1 MPDDII
7 VSILSKITLKE
18 AASTS
23 NLSKRWRYLWCQID
37 SLDFD
42 ANEKLDKIAL
52 DYKLKIVER
61 PKYINWVNRVTRQY
75 KGPSVNEFRVC
86 FDFDKTS
93 KIAIDRWVEF
103 AVGKRVKKLELDVLE
118 NGEML
123 RQPARN
129 YVFPIKIFDR
139 SVKRHMEMKFLKA
152 LFLKCVNVSEE
163 ALARL
168 LVSCSGLEQ
177 LSIHGSGELVNVKI
191 NGKSLVLKYF
201 EIVFCSGVKS
211 IEITDSN
218 LESFSYLGPG
228 ITIKFSELPRL
239 KEISIGEGYS
249 GFENNVF
256 GQISCCISHLQI
268 LTLDI
273 YRPEENLK
281 FSSFPELPKLKQ
293 LILKVGAWE
302 DDSLLEFTT
311 LAKACP
317 KLQRFVIQIVVFLL
331 IKLGPGRQA
340 ASLGLFS
347 QWLGIGSQ
355 SQYAFYL
362 SYIIY
367 ENNYERRAVRGPEL
381 PEVPCPIFAP
391 LPSSSWSPPASGHLV
406 HVAIPASRGESV
418 EFFYASNPDSSHHFI
433 GTSQGAGTA
442 ILTLLGGF
450 HPQTQSLWLT
460 DMAHHHLA
468 IAFIFLIAGH
478 MYRTLTLRQAFEQN
492 IHTFLLVVNEML
504 DNNAKSRHLRC
515 NTMP

>member
-1 MPDDII
+1 MRKKPRIQQIQEIDYGYNSNDFISRIPDDII

-52 DYKLKIVER
+52 DYKLRIVER

-93 KIAIDRWVEF
+93 KSAIDKWVEF
-103 AVGKRVKKLELDVLE
+103 AVGKRVKKLELDLLE

-129 YVFPIKIFDR
+129 YVFPIKVFDR
-139 SVKRHMEMKFLKA
+139 SVKRQCEGMEMKFLKS

-218 LESFSYLGPG
+218 IESFSYLGPG

-256 GQISCCISHLQI
+256 GQISCCISHLQS

-281 FSSFPELPKLKQ
+281 FLSFPELPKLKQ

-317 KLQRFVIQIVVFLL
+317 KLQRFVIQLIWMSPAKRRRKIKHAAKHPHKHLELVEIV
-331 IKLGPGRQA
+331 GYYGRTSDVELAVYFIDNAKALHKIIIDPRYQVLERTPIGNIQLKKEKA
-340 ASLGLFS
+340 ARDCAKKQL
-347 QWLGIGSQ
+347 
-355 SQYAFYL
+355 
-362 SYIIY
+362 
-367 ENNYERRAVRGPEL
+367 ERRTPEGV
-381 PEVPCPIFAP
+381 E
-391 LPSSSWSPPASGHLV
+391 LV
-406 HVAIPASRGESV
+406 
-418 EFFYASNPDSSHHFI
+418 
-433 GTSQGAGTA
+433 
-442 ILTLLGGF
+442 IL
-450 HPQTQSLWLT
+450 
-460 DMAHHHLA
+460 
-468 IAFIFLIAGH
+468 
-478 MYRTLTLRQAFEQN
+478 
-492 IHTFLLVVNEML
+492 
-504 DNNAKSRHLRC
+504 
-515 NTMP
+515 

>member
-1 MPDDII
+1 MFLCFFKENDYGYNSNDFISRIPDDII

-52 DYKLKIVER
+52 DYKLRIVER

-93 KIAIDRWVEF
+93 KSAIDKWVEF
-103 AVGKRVKKLELDVLE
+103 AVGKRVKKLELDLLE

-123 RQPARN
+123 RQPAKN

-139 SVKRHMEMKFLKA
+139 SVKRQCEGMEMKFLKS

-163 ALARL
+163 ALTRL

-218 LESFSYLGPG
+218 IESFSYLGPG

-256 GQISCCISHLQI
+256 GQISCCISHLQS

-281 FSSFPELPKLKQ
+281 FLSFPELPKLKQ
-293 LILKVGAWE
+293 LILKVGAWD

-317 KLQRFVIQIVVFLL
+317 KLQRFVIQLIWMSPAKRRRKIKRAAKHPHKHLEVVEIV
-331 IKLGPGRQA
+331 GYYGRT
-340 ASLGLFS
+340 SDVEL
-347 QWLGIGSQ
+347 
-355 SQYAFYL
+355 
-362 SYIIY
+362 
-367 ENNYERRAVRGPEL
+367 AV
-381 PEVPCPIFAP
+381 
-391 LPSSSWSPPASGHLV
+391 
-406 HVAIPASRGESV
+406 
-418 EFFYASNPDSSHHFI
+418 YFI
-433 GTSQGAGTA
+433 
-442 ILTLLGGF
+442 
-450 HPQTQSLWLT
+450 
-460 DMAHHHLA
+460 D
-468 IAFIFLIAGH
+468 
-478 MYRTLTLRQAFEQN
+478 
-492 IHTFLLVVNEML
+492 
-504 DNNAKSRHLRC
+504 NAKALHKIIIDPRYQVLERTPIGNIQLKKEKAARDC
-515 NTMP
+515 AKKQLEQRTPEGVELVIL

>member
-61 PKYINWVNRVTRQY
+61 PK
-75 KGPSVNEFRVC
+75 
-86 FDFDKTS
+86 
-93 KIAIDRWVEF
+93 WVEF
-103 AVGKRVKKLELDVLE
+103 AVGKRVKKLELDMLE

-139 SVKRHMEMKFLKA
+139 SVKRHMEVKFLKA

-218 LESFSYLGPG
+218 LESFSYLGPW

-239 KEISIGEGYS
+239 KEISIGEGHS

-293 LILKVGAWE
+293 LLLKVGAWE

-331 IKLGPGRQA
+331 ITLGMLNVRKPANLSIRFNLPHD
-340 ASLGLFS
+340 SPFFLLGNF
-347 QWLGIGSQ
+347 
-355 SQYAFYL
+355 
-362 SYIIY
+362 
-367 ENNYERRAVRGPEL
+367 
-381 PEVPCPIFAP
+381 
-391 LPSSSWSPPASGHLV
+391 GHLTW
-406 HVAIPASRGESV
+406 R
-418 EFFYASNPDSSHHFI
+418 
-433 GTSQGAGTA
+433 
-442 ILTLLGGF
+442 
-450 HPQTQSLWLT
+450 
-460 DMAHHHLA
+460 
-468 IAFIFLIAGH
+468 
-478 MYRTLTLRQAFEQN
+478 RCR
-492 IHTFLLVVNEML
+492 
-504 DNNAKSRHLRC
+504 KSPVDLH
-515 NTMP
+515 